1 MLRVQ
6 DCDAD
11 LRELL
16 HKLQA
21 DESCSDEER
30 DDRSRLEALVAA
42 VASQPNAHRRLSQAL
57 DQMVRHPSTKKPC
70 ASRPVDLYRMSK
82 SHPCMPLR

>member
-1 MLRVQ
+1 MALVHTLRFQPLKQQCLLRKQ

-30 DDRSRLEALVAA
+30 DDHGRLEALVAA

-57 DQMVRHPSTKKPC
+57 SQMV
-70 ASRPVDLYRMSK
+70 
-82 SHPCMPLR
+82 